1 MIACML
7 GMMHLCVTVSNE
19 GVSSVVHQSFLGKIT
34 IFIII
39 IVNNCILLNTTSTW
53 IILIFSLYLSFVY
66 MFVLFCYL

>member
-39 IVNNCILLNTTSTW
+39 IVNCILLNTTSTF
-53 IILIFSLYLSFVY
+53 IILIF
-66 MFVLFCYL
+66 